1 MSNKIFKFIWHLGVY
16 IRNPALLSI
25 YKELKKS
32 ETYSLNTLEK
42 NQFIKIKEILFF
54 AETHSKFYRKLFE
67 EINFNVESD
76 LITIE
81 DFKKIPLLNKT
92 DLIKYND
99 SIHTDFN
106 FKKLF
111 ASETSGTSGQ
121 VLKFQKDEYWDS
133 FNRASIMRGYS
144 WYDVN
149 LWDKNGYFWGYNL
162 DSKKRFKIRLLDYLQ
177 NRFRIFSYNKKSIK
191 QFVAQ
196 LKSATYLSGYSSMIY
211 EVAKIINLEKIDT
224 SNFNLRMIK
233 GTSEKI
239 FDSYQTEVQQ
249 AFGLKIISEYGA
261 AESGII
267 AFECPEGNMHINMEG
282 VYAEEIQGEMVVTN
296 LIAKSFPIIRYKLG
310 DYITLKPKDFEC
322 SCGMK
327 HNVIESINGR
337 VGKLVKGVKEVYP
350 SLTFY
355 YVFKNLALVHKLE
368 LNYQIHQYELGV
380 LIVLLEQDLKSD
392 QLEKLNE
399 EFKKYFND
407 DMLIKIKCNSKLHEM
422 NGKLKDF
429 ISHHTCPK

>member
-1 MSNKIFKFIWHLGVY
+1 MNNKILKFIWHLGVY

-54 AETHSKFYRKLFE
+54 AETHSKFYKKLFE

-76 LITIE
+76 FITTE
-81 DFKKIPLLNKT
+81 DLKKIPILNKT
-92 DLIKYND
+92 DLIKHND
-99 SIHTDFN
+99 SIQTDYK

-111 ASETSGTSGQ
+111 ASATSGTSGQ

-144 WYDVN
+144 WYNVN
-149 LWDKNGYFWGYNL
+149 LWDKNGYFWGYNI

-177 NRFRIFSYNKKSIK
+177 NRFRLFSYNNESIK
-191 QFVAQ
+191 DFVAQ

-211 EVAKIINLEKIDT
+211 EVAKIINLENINT
-224 SNFNLRMIK
+224 SKFNLQMIK

-239 FDSYQTEVQQ
+239 YDSYQTEVYK
-249 AFGLKIISEYGA
+249 AFGLKMISEYGA

-267 AFECPEGNMHINMEG
+267 TFECPEGNMHVNMEG
-282 VYAEEIQGEMVVTN
+282 VYVEEILGEIVVTN
-296 LIAKSFPIIRYKLG
+296 LVAKSFPIIRYKLG
-310 DYITLKPKDFEC
+310 DYITMKSKEFKCP
-322 SCGMK
+322 CGMK
-327 HNVIESINGR
+327 HNVIESVNGR
-337 VGKLVKGVKEVYP
+337 VGKLIKGAKEVYP
-350 SLTFY
+350 SFTFY
-355 YVFKNLALVHKLE
+355 YVFKNLALVHKLV

-380 LIVLLEQDLKSD
+380 LTVLLEQDLNTD

-399 EFKKYFND
+399 EFKKYFKD
-407 DMLIKIKCNSKLHEM
+407 DMLIKIKCNAKLHEM
-422 NGKLKDF
+422 NGKFKDF
-429 ISHHTCPK
+429 ISNIN